1 MEEKLRTLYNT
12 LMTIETKGGNT
23 LVMADCLVYLKKLVE
38 EVQNETGP
46 VSANESSA
54 K

>member
-38 EVQNETGP
+38 ELQGETKPEVAGE
-46 VSANESSA
+46 NSA